1 MKLNVLLFCIYLEG
15 NNKLHT
21 FALTISRDG
30 AVVARQA
37 HNLEVV
43 GSNPASA
50 TEKKQSHR
58 WLLF

>member
-1 MKLNVLLFCIYLEG
+1 MEG

>member
-1 MKLNVLLFCIYLEG
+1 MPFYLEAKE
-15 NNKLHT
+15 NFHT
-21 FALTISRDG
+21 FALTISRGG

-50 TEKKQSHR
+50 TKRKAIEISIAFVI
-58 WLLF
+58 LY